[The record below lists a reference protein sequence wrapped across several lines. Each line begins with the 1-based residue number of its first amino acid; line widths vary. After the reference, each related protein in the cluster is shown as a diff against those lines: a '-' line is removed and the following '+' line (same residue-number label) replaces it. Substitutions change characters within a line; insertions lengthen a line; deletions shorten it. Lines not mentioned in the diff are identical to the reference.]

1 MQELLK
7 LILSFF
13 SKPAQPETPTPV
25 KPPTEIPK
33 KETKVEINW
42 SDPKAKVSKYFT
54 VKEVL
59 FLPSWGCYH
68 TPSEEEKA
76 NVLKMAEV
84 MDKVREFVG
93 KPIGVHCWMRPNKA
107 NCTVDPAKV
116 QWSSNTTTRKMQ
128 EAALAVLDY
137 NAFIGSTAKRSPHIS
152 GKAVD
157 WDCNENCDD
166 TRTKLMSKLD
176 EFNMCMEDVPGGNWI
191 HLDIYEPAI
200 HGGKRFFKP

>member
-7 LILSFF
+7 LILSLF
-13 SKPAQPETPTPV
+13 SKPTDTKPTPV
-25 KPPTEIPK
+25 PASPI

-42 SDPKAKVSKYFT
+42 SDPKSKVSKYFT

-59 FLPSWGCYH
+59 YLPSWGCYH
-68 TPSEEEKA
+68 TPSEDEKA

-84 MDKVREFVG
+84 MDKVRELVG
-93 KPIGVHCWMRPNKA
+93 KPIGVHCWVRPNKA
-107 NCTVDPAKV
+107 NCVIVPSQV
-116 QWSSNTTTRKMQ
+116 QWSRDPAVRKMQ
-128 EAALAVLDY
+128 EVALATLDY

-157 WDCNENCDD
+157 WDCGESCDE
-166 TRTKLMSKLD
+166 TRKKLMPKLE
-176 EFNMCMEDVPGGNWI
+176 EFNMCMEDVPGGPWV